1 MMWTLV
7 IDGEALNLRL
17 SYAEALVW
25 QRILQANFPMAEIW
39 LAVGGN

>member
-25 QRILQANFPMAEIW
+25 LRVLRASFPGAVIG